1 MSEAWRTVRVFI
13 SSTFRDMQAER
24 DHLVRFVFP
33 RLRET
38 LLKRRIHLVD
48 VDLRW
53 GVTADQ
59 DAFDLCMDEID
70 RCHPRFICMLGGRY
84 GWVPAP
90 KTIRQNAFERVLS
103 GDSSAG
109 SLPADEISVLREMY
123 TLNATDGAYRL
134 REKPQ
139 GEELDNWSNKCD
151 AVVQIL
157 QRAKLSEAQFSITA
171 SEIHYGALDKLSQ
184 PIFRYFYFRNPA
196 VTNSIP
202 DQYAADY
209 REPSGSFAETALAE
223 LKEKIKSLQGQVI
236 QTGVSISSAAELV
249 EPGQVI
255 ESPLPV
261 FEYPCRW
268 DDDSGR
274 IVDLHEFG
282 ERVYAQVMESIDAE
296 FGFVTGD
303 ALDEFAEENAAMEA
317 FVETRVERYV
327 VGSRKDIFDQLF
339 HHARGQEV
347 GNGFLIVVGEPGSGK
362 SAMLG
367 KFYRDYTEHAEA
379 KSDLVIPHFVGAS
392 AASTNARQVLR
403 RLSYELA
410 TRAGITDEIPDDFDK
425 LRDTFA
431 SLLERVAAN
440 RHVVILIDA
449 INQMDAAHNAH
460 LMRWLPDT
468 LPANARIIMT
478 TLPGSA
484 LDALRARREPPIEIA
499 LRALNESDA
508 TAIVE
513 EFLSRYRKSFDA
525 QQRSALLSKSGS
537 RTPLYLLTAL
547 EELRTLGTYE
557 EISDRIKD
565 LPEETRPLFTWI
577 LERLEKDDGFR
588 DRQGK
593 RVGAEIVNRYCAY
606 LGVARSGMAQSELVE
621 LIAPASDDR
630 EADAEGN
637 VAALQRLL
645 RPYLMQRG
653 ELLDFFHGQL
663 REAVEE
669 KYLATEEQR
678 VAANKTVAEYF
689 RQKTDPAGDQ
699 TWTGDYPRGLSELP
713 YHQTEGQMWDDVY
726 KILTDLGFL
735 EAKCTYVAVSTSGA
749 GPDARKIYG
758 GVYELQEDYRRAIE
772 KIPE

>member
-1 MSEAWRTVRVFI
+1 MPEAWRTVRVFI

-53 GVTADQ
+53 GVTGDQ

-70 RCHPRFICMLGGRY
+70 RCHPRFVCMLGGRY

-90 KTIRQNAFERVLS
+90 KTIRQSAFERVLAS
-103 GDSSAG
+103 D
-109 SLPADEISVLREMY
+109 LPADEINSLRDMY
-123 TLNATDGAYRL
+123 VLNAAEDVYRL
-134 REKPQ
+134 REKPRQ
-139 GEELDNWSNKCD
+139 GPELDVWNKNCE
-151 AVVQIL
+151 AVVQTL
-157 QRAKLSEAQFSITA
+157 QRARITEAQFSITA
-171 SEIHYGALDKLSQ
+171 SEIHYGALDKLGQ
-184 PIFRYFYFRNPA
+184 PIFRYFYFRDPS

-202 DQYAADY
+202 EPYASDY
-209 REPSGSFAETALAE
+209 REPKASFAETTLDE
-223 LKEKIKSLQGQVI
+223 LKQDIKSRRGKVI
-236 QTGVSISSAAELV
+236 QTGVSISGDSKLV

-255 ESPLPV
+255 EAPLPV
-261 FEYPCRW
+261 FDYPCRW
-268 DDDSGR
+268 DDESHR
-274 IVDLHEFG
+274 IVDLKAFG
-282 ERVYAQVMESIDAE
+282 ARVYEQVLESIDAE
-296 FGFVTGD
+296 FGLVTGEG
-303 ALDEFAEENAAMEA
+303 LDEFGEENAAMEA

-327 VGSRKDIFDQLF
+327 VGSRKGVFDQLF
-339 HHARGQEV
+339 EHARGEG
-347 GNGFLIVVGEPGSGK
+347 GNGYLVVVGEPGSGK

-367 KFYRDYTEHAEA
+367 KFYRDYVESTNSQPADRRE
-379 KSDLVIPHFVGAS
+379 LVIPHFVGAS

-403 RLSYELA
+403 RLSHELA
-410 TRAGITDEIPDDFDK
+410 SSAGITDEIPDDYDK
-425 LRDTFA
+425 LRETF
-431 SLLERVAAN
+431 SSFLQRAAAG
-440 RHVVILIDA
+440 RRVVILIDA

-460 LMRWLPDT
+460 SMRWLPDA
-468 LPANARIIMT
+468 LPANARVIMT
-478 TLPGSA
+478 TLPGPA
-484 LDALRARREPPIEIA
+484 LDSLRARREAPTEIE

-513 EFLSRYRKSFDA
+513 EFLSRYRKSFDS
-525 QQRSALLSKSGS
+525 QQRTALLSKSGS

-557 EISDRIKD
+557 EISGRIKD
-565 LPEETRPLFTWI
+565 LPEETRPLFKWI
-577 LERLEKDDGFR
+577 LERLETDDGFR
-588 DRQGK
+588 DARGK
-593 RVGAEIVNRYCAY
+593 RNGVEVVSRYCSY
-606 LGVARSGMAQSELVE
+606 LAVGRSGMSQSELVE
-621 LIAPASDDR
+621 LIAPASDGRD
-630 EADAEGN
+630 ADAEGN

-653 ELLDFFHGQL
+653 DLLDFFHGQL

-669 KYLATEEQR
+669 KYLASEEDR
-678 VAANKTVAEYF
+678 VAANKAVADYF
-689 RQKTDPAGDQ
+689 KQKTDPDDDQ

-713 YHQTEGQMWDDVY
+713 YHQTEGQMWNDVY
-726 KILTDLGFL
+726 KTLTDLGFL
-735 EAKCTYVAVSTSGA
+735 EAKCTHVAVSTSCV